1 MSIPWMHGTIA
12 KTKRMPGEMEQ
23 GFCMAEMPYKNHALF
38 YIIGKL
44 FELPYD
50 IKSPLGR
57 MRTQMQRKYVAEA
70 THLRRRISQSEILF
84 TISNILLPLS
94 AYLPPGTRSC
104 EAPVQS
110 VSPEWPLVP
119 LPWTAFLTHP
129 PARNHPSHHS
139 CHRWLS

>member
-84 TISNILLPLS
+84 HFSIRLHFQGGVLH
-94 AYLPPGTRSC
+94 AKVHHGTGC
-104 EAPVQS
+104 
-110 VSPEWPLVP
+110 
-119 LPWTAFLTHP
+119 
-129 PARNHPSHHS
+129 RNHQQP
-139 CHRWLS
+139 LYFV